1 MRILIIL
8 SFLTSFGTFSQLV
21 GGDVLKDKRP
31 LLTKTDFKIDG
42 HHDGWVIFTLAI
54 DLEGNVSSAVVK
66 ETNLTSRL
74 DCIDIRNYVAKL
86 KFQKGMHYPK
96 FHHVDVK
103 ITMVK
108 SENPPE
114 LEIIID

>member
-1 MRILIIL
+1 MHVLLTL
-8 SFLTSFGTFSQLV
+8 SFLASFGAFSQLV
-21 GGDVLKDKRP
+21 GGDVLLDKRP
-31 LLTKTDFKIDG
+31 LLTDADFKVEG
-42 HHDGWVIFTLAI
+42 HHDGWAIFTLAI
-54 DLEGNVSSAVVK
+54 DLDGNVSSAIVK

-74 DCIDIRNYVAKL
+74 DRMDIRNYLVKL

-103 ITMVK
+103 VTMVK

-114 LEIIID
+114 MEIIID